1 MSRVGD
7 REIVCVVDGVVV
19 GGGAGGG
26 GCHHLLLGMVTRSV
40 SASSLLSKVKRE
52 LCSPA
57 TSALHLHFSQ
67 QSQ

>member
-1 MSRVGD
+1 MH
-7 REIVCVVDGVVV
+7 VVDGVLLVGVLV
-19 GGGAGGG
+19 GGG
-26 GCHHLLLGMVTRSV
+26 CNHLLLGMVTRSV